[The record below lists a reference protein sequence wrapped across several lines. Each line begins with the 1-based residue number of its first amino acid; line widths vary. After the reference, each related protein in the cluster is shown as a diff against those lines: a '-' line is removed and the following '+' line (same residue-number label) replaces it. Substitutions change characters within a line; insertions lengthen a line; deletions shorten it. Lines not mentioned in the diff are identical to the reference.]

1 MKVVRNLDGPIGGS
15 ARGRVMRGLGATGFG
30 LAVTF
35 VIQVA
40 SVPAFLHGFGVRLYG
55 EWLVMS
61 AVPAY
66 LSLSDLGFVGVV
78 GNEMT
83 MRVAVHDLD
92 GAKAAFQTVWGM
104 MTALSATV
112 GGVVVAAVWLFPT
125 ERLLQVERIPHRD
138 VALTLTFLALTV
150 LVMLQAL
157 MLEAGF
163 RCEGLFPRGNAGI
176 SVVRFIGFVAAASGA
191 LAGTG
196 VVGVAAAQL
205 GATTIGFVGLRI
217 LMRRDVP
224 WLHYGVSSF
233 SRPLLRKLASP
244 ALAYLGLPIG
254 NALALQGMVVVVSAE
269 LGAAAVV
276 VLSVVRTV
284 ATGIRQ
290 CVNVINHAVW
300 PELSRAIAADEM
312 TLARRLHAG
321 SLRAA
326 IAVAGG
332 VAVVLAVAGR
342 PLIHL
347 WADRAVLPSSVF
359 LQLMLLTTLLD
370 VAWLSS
376 LIVLASVNR
385 HQRASLLYLGSNAV
399 AIALAAVFVPVIGL
413 PAVPIALMT
422 SDVVLTGYVIRE
434 STRLLGQ
441 SRGEFA
447 RQLVGLGT
455 RLQPRR
461 GVVL

>member
-104 MTALSATV
+104 MTALSVAV
-112 GGVVVAAVWLFPT
+112 AGVVLSAVWLLPT
-125 ERLLQVERIPHRD
+125 QRLLHADGISHRD
-138 VALTLTFLALTV
+138 IALTLTFLTSTV
-150 LVMLQAL
+150 LVMLQTL
-157 MLEAGF
+157 MLEGGF

-176 SVVRFIGFVAAASGA
+176 SIVRFGGFAAAASAA
-191 LAGTG
+191 LAGEG
-196 VVGVAAAQL
+196 VVGAAGAQL
-205 GATTIGFVGLRI
+205 GATMVGFAALRAV
-217 LMRRDVP
+217 MRRDVP

-244 ALAYLGLPIG
+244 ALAYLGLPVG
-254 NALALQGMVVVVSAE
+254 NALALQGMVLVVSAE

-300 PELSRAIAADEM
+300 PELSRAIAAEEM
-312 TLARRLHAG
+312 NLARRLHVG

-326 IAVAGG
+326 IVVAGG
-332 VAVVLAVAGR
+332 VALVLAVAGR
-342 PLIHL
+342 TLIHL
-347 WADRAVLPSSVF
+347 WAGHAVLPSPAF

-399 AIALAAVFVPVIGL
+399 AIGLAAVFVPVIGL
-413 PAVPIALMT
+413 PAVPLALMT
-422 SDVVLTGYVIRE
+422 SDVVLTGYVIRA

-441 SRGEFA
+441 SRGQFA
-447 RQLVGLGT
+447 RQLVGLSE
-455 RLQPRR
+455 RLQPHES
-461 GVVL
+461 VIL